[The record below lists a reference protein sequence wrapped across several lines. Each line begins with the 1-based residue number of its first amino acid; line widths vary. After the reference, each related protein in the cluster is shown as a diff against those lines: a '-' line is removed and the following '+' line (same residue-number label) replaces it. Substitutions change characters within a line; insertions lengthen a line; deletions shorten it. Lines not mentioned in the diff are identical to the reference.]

1 VAPWRIHPFGKAM
14 LAIIVSA
21 GATLSAAADPVR
33 DFYAGKQIAI
43 LVGAGIGGGYD
54 FQARLMG
61 RHLGRHIPGNPSF
74 VVQNMP
80 GAGSL
85 AAANHLYNAAP
96 ADGTV
101 IALIQR
107 GMILA
112 KLTNPSAVRFE
123 IDRFNWIGSLA
134 SETGVVLSWHTTE
147 HKTAADLFEKELI
160 VGAIAGVDPETTPR
174 LLNAL
179 IGTRFKIVTGYN
191 STAQIA
197 LAIERGEVQGTGDW
211 SWSSLKAVRPEWLRD
226 KQVNVLMQT
235 ALQKDPEL
243 PQVPFALD
251 YVKDDKDRRVME
263 LNFTQKTVARP
274 VIAPPGVP
282 AERVAALRAAFAAL
296 ATDQDFLADAE
307 RNKLE
312 VAPLA
317 GAAVDKIVALIASAP
332 PDVAERYAAV
342 LAPGGRGK

>member
-1 VAPWRIHPFGKAM
+1 
-14 LAIIVSA
+14 
-21 GATLSAAADPVR
+21 
-33 DFYAGKQIAI
+33 
-43 LVGAGIGGGYD
+43 
-54 FQARLMG
+54 
-61 RHLGRHIPGNPSF
+61 
-74 VVQNMP
+74 
-80 GAGSL
+80 
-85 AAANHLYNAAP
+85 
-96 ADGTV
+96 
-101 IALIQR
+101 
-107 GMILA
+107 
-112 KLTNPSAVRFE
+112 
-123 IDRFNWIGSLA
+123 
-134 SETGVVLSWHTTE
+134 
-147 HKTAADLFEKELI
+147 
-160 VGAIAGVDPETTPR
+160 
-174 LLNAL
+174 
-179 IGTRFKIVTGYN
+179 
-191 STAQIA
+191 
-197 LAIERGEVQGTGDW
+197 
-211 SWSSLKAVRPEWLRD
+211 
-226 KQVNVLMQT
+226 VNVLMQT

-342 LAPGGRGK
+342 LAPGGRGKKRERNGEYGWGRCEKRRSEERKRSNTSVQ